1 MSIYENYIAS
11 HLFPCDASKSAV
23 CLFPMHAYLHLL
35 CYALKYMP
43 SCQNNTVPSSDQTNT
58 LNLLEIYSK
67 LVYNVIFIHTIH
79 TI

>member
-1 MSIYENYIAS
+1 MKTILQAIYFHVMLPSRLFAC
-11 HLFPCDASKSAV
+11 FPC
-23 CLFPMHAYLHLL
+23 MHISTLL